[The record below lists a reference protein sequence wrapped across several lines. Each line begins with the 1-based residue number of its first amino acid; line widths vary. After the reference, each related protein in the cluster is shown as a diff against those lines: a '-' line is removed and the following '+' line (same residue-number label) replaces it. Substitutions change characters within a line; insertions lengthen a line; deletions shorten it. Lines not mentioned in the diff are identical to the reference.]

1 MIRSAALIWLS
12 LVLLTFSGCLN
23 KKEIEGDAFVN
34 REVLIDILVDIHL
47 SEGITNDRKFHRR
60 FEADSVDMLTP
71 IFEKYGVTREM
82 FDTTM
87 YAYSR
92 YPHLMDEV
100 YNEVLIDLNIM
111 LDQNDKEQ
119 DVSTP
124 AR

>member
-12 LVLLTFSGCLN
+12 LVLFTFTGCLM
-23 KKEIEGDAFVN
+23 KKEINGDAFVDK
-34 REVLIDILVDIHL
+34 EVLIDILVDIHL

-60 FEADSVDMLTP
+60 FEADSVDLLNP
-71 IFEKYGVTREM
+71 ILEKYGVTREM